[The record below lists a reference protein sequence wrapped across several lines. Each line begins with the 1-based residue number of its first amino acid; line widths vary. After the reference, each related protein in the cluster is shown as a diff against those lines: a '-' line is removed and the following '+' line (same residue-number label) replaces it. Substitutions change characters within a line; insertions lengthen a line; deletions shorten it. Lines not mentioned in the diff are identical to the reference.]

1 MKTVEII
8 GYKRANLGKSESKR
22 LREEGY
28 VPAVL
33 YGGDKQL
40 HFYAP
45 AILFRDVVYTADAH
59 FVELNIEGE
68 IHRAIL
74 QEIQFHP
81 VSEAIIHAD
90 FLEIFAGK
98 TVKMTIP
105 VHLEGNAPG
114 LQQGGTLIKKRKFVD
129 VKGLP
134 KNMPDFIK
142 ADISEL
148 GLGHSVKVKDVEV
161 GEFEV
166 LTPGRITIATVE
178 VPPPPRGSSCCAS
191 WLRDF
196 PRDDDDDT
204 SYASRRSPVD
214 HCHYHHP
221 QQQHYHFD
229 LAMLAP
235 D

>member
-8 GYKRANLGKSESKR
+8 GYKRANLGKTESKR

-45 AILFRDVVYTADAH
+45 GILFREIVYTADAH

-98 TVKMTIP
+98 PIKMTVP

-129 VKGLP
+129 IKGLP
-134 KNMPDFIK
+134 KNMPDYMI
-142 ADISEL
+142 ADISSL
-148 GLGHSVKVKDVEV
+148 GLGDSVKVKDVVE

-178 VPPPPRGSSCCAS
+178 VPRAMRGKSDEEAEGEEGEEG
-191 WLRDF
+191 
-196 PRDDDDDT
+196 T
-204 SYASRRSPVD
+204 EEGGAE
-214 HCHYHHP
+214 
-221 QQQHYHFD
+221 
-229 LAMLAP
+229 AAEAP
-235 D
+235 AEG